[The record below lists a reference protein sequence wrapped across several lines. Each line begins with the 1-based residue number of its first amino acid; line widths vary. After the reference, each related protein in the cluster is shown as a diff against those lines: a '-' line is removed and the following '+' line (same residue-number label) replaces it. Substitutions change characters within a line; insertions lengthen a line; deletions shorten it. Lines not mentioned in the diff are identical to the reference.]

1 MSRRSGTP
9 WWRRRS
15 IPVGV
20 GLLLAFALA
29 LAACGGSSS
38 DNGGAT
44 ATTPPRVEAGD
55 AVAGAEIYKR
65 SCSACHGAD
74 LKGIDGLGL
83 PLAPSAF
90 VADHSLDALAEFNK
104 YGRSVSDPDSSTDVG
119 MPPKGGNPSLDDQDL
134 LDVSAYLK
142 AQN

>member
-1 MSRRSGTP
+1 MKMNRL
-9 WWRRRS
+9 
-15 IPVGV
+15 IILVA
-20 GLLLAFALA
+20 LLALA

-38 DNGGAT
+38 DNDGTT
-44 ATTPPRVEAGD
+44 ATTPPGVGAGD
-55 AVAGAEIYKR
+55 AVAGAEIYKGT
-65 SCSACHGAD
+65 CSACHGAD
-74 LKGIDGLGL
+74 LKGVDGLGL

-90 VADHSLDALAEFNK
+90 VVDNSEAELAAFIAV
-104 YGRSVSDPDSSTDVG
+104 GRPVGDPDNTQGVD